1 MNPYESLGVEKDAD
15 PETIKK
21 AYRSLAK
28 KHHPDTGAD
37 SSKITDLT
45 TAYDILSDPEKRKR
59 FDETGE
65 SGPTNEQHQIYTEFL
80 KMSEEILLKYAD
92 KPVKSSLGLIQKGI
106 EAHGRDAKTKVQDQI
121 DILNKAKAR
130 ILKAPENDVLGT
142 MIAQRLD
149 DLTKQMGLLDHQMEI
164 AYKALALFDEY
175 QITEPDPFA
184 GTMLSGTIRFV

>member
-21 AYRSLAK
+21 AYRYLAK
-28 KHHPDTGAD
+28 KHHPDTGDD

-65 SGPTNEQHQIYTEFL
+65 SGPTNEQQQVYTEFL

-92 KPVKSSLGLIQKGI
+92 KPVKASLVLIRKGI
-106 EAHGRDAKTKVQDQI
+106 EAHMADHKAKVQDQI

-130 ILKAPENDVLGT
+130 ILKAPDNDVLGT

-164 AYKALALFDEY
+164 AIKALALFDGYE
-175 QITEPDPFA
+175 IEEPQSMPSVWDI
-184 GTMLSGTIRFV
+184 LR